1 MSTPLFPLSQ
11 WLVSLPRRR
20 KVALMVLADLVAL
33 PLCFTLALFLRSG
46 NFDLV
51 THYGV
56 TPAAVIA
63 ICTIPVFSFSGL
75 YRTVVR
81 YFDLKV
87 LWITG
92 TSLACLIGLT
102 YGLSFLV
109 NLDRLPRTGVLIY
122 WFIAFAYVVVSRFV
136 ARALL
141 NRTQQ
146 RRLPADSRPALRVAI
161 FGAGDAGFQL
171 AIAMRASLN
180 HKAVCFFDD
189 DITLDKKIF
198 ADLPVYHSDQ
208 MREQIYQ
215 HGINEV
221 VLAMPTLSVERRRI
235 IVDKLHRYA
244 VSVRTLPTLL
254 ELVDRKITMQSIR
267 DIKIEDLLGRD
278 IVPPREELF
287 AKCTHRKVVL
297 VTGAGGSIGSELC
310 RQIATCDPAR
320 LILFDHSEFALY
332 VVEQELRRGFPGLD
346 LQARIG
352 SVCDAEAVAAAMRGQ
367 QVDTIYHA
375 AAYKHVPL
383 VEGNMSEGIRNNVL
397 GTVNIANMADHFGV
411 RTCVLISTDKAVR
424 PTNVM
429 GASKRIAELV
439 FQAAAARSGTRTT
452 FAMVRF
458 GNVLGSSGS
467 VVPLFRRQIRAG
479 GPITITH
486 PDVIRF
492 FMLIPEAA
500 QLVIQAGAMARGGEV
515 FVLDMGKPV
524 RIVDLARSM
533 IEMSGLVERTRKNP
547 AGDIEIKV
555 VGLRPGEKL
564 YEELLIGGDVTPS
577 EHERIMC
584 SHEPFLEQTE
594 LEQRLARLFAA
605 CETRDEVSIQTLVQA
620 VVPEYAPYT
629 SLDNR
634 PAAPA
639 RAQPASQQPAAQPE
653 SVPPEGARQPLQAAI
668 RKIAGAPLFP
678 PETDTQLEPASAAAP
693 GNSP

>member
-1 MSTPLFPLSQ
+1 MTESLSQ
-11 WLVSLPRRR
+11 WLVTLSRR
-20 KVALMVLADLVAL
+20 KKIMLMIGADLLAL
-33 PLCFTLALFLRSG
+33 PLCFCAALFLRSG
-46 NFDLV
+46 NFELLAQ
-51 THYGV
+51 YGY

-63 ICTIPVFSFSGL
+63 ISTIPVFSFSGL

-87 LWITG
+87 LWVTG
-92 TSLACLIGLT
+92 TSLAGLIGLT
-102 YGLSFLV
+102 YALSFVV
-109 NLDRLPRTGVLIY
+109 NLDRLPRTGLLIY
-122 WFIAFAYVVVSRFV
+122 WFIAFTYVIISRFL

-141 NRTQQ
+141 NCSQ
-146 RRLPADSRPALRVAI
+146 RRQVSDSRTPLRVAI
-161 FGAGDAGFQL
+161 FGAGEAGFQL
-171 AIAMRASLN
+171 AVAMRAGLN

-189 DITLDKKIF
+189 DITLEKKLV
-198 ADLPVYHSDQ
+198 ADLPVYHSNQ
-208 MREQIYQ
+208 MKEQIYQ
-215 HGINEV
+215 HAINEV
-221 VLAMPTLSVERRRI
+221 VLAMPSLSIERRRQ

-254 ELVDRKITMQSIR
+254 DLVDRKITLQSIR

-278 IVPPREELF
+278 IVPPRQELF
-287 AKCTHRKVVL
+287 AKCTHRKVVM

-310 RQIATCDPAR
+310 RQIATCSPSR

-332 VVEQELRRGFPGLD
+332 AIEQELRRNFPDVALT
-346 LQARIG
+346 ARIG

-383 VEGNMSEGIRNNVL
+383 VEGNMPEGVRNNVL
-397 GTVNIANMADHFGV
+397 GSLNVANMADHFGV
-411 RTCVLISTDKAVR
+411 QTCVLISTDKAVR

-439 FQAAAARSGTRTT
+439 FQAAAARTRSRTT

-479 GPITITH
+479 GPVTITH

-524 RIVDLARSM
+524 RIVDLARTM

-547 AGDIEIKV
+547 SGDIEIKV

-584 SHEPFLEQTE
+584 SHEPFLEEGCLNT
-594 LEQRLARLFAA
+594 RLAQLFAA
-605 CETRDEVSIQTLVQA
+605 CELRDEVCIQTQVQA
-620 VVPEYAPYT
+620 IVPEYAPYS
-629 SLDNR
+629 SLDRRGDAILPDSGNNATDT
-634 PAAPA
+634 AADA
-639 RAQPASQQPAAQPE
+639 HAE
-653 SVPPEGARQPLQAAI
+653 VPQDAIRQPFQAAF
-668 RKIAGAPLFP
+668 RKLAGTQLFQATETSAPL
-678 PETDTQLEPASAAAP
+678 ETINAAGP
-693 GNSP
+693 GSTP